1 MKLSVILWGIPQAMR
16 TCAAVYPKF
25 AACLKERD
33 AIAQF
38 QLRDEPRGRWIQLKN
53 GKISTGNGIHHN
65 PDFTIFFKN
74 KKIAASFLTPPFDQL
89 ERIDAAK
96 NFKITMAGPDELIVW
111 FMHLVSSMESYTW
124 KMGTDM
130 GNGVTRYTNGT
141 NGGPIFVYV
150 KDGKILR
157 TTPMDLADDDA
168 GSYTIEAR
176 GKTFTPPRKTT
187 LAAHGQCQKSMVY
200 SKSRIL
206 KPMKRVDFDPNGD
219 RNIQNRGKSEFV
231 EISWDEA
238 LDIVSNEIKRCKA
251 AGPGAI
257 AVANGSHHQWGN
269 LGHYLSAFNRFWNL
283 VGVTKLMH
291 SPDSWEGWFW
301 GAQHHWGNSMR
312 LGAAEPY
319 GTVED
324 CLKEAEMIVF
334 WSSDPDATYGF
345 EGTQRR
351 RWAKELGIKMVHID
365 PFLNHTAAHL
375 GGKWIS
381 PKPGTDTAFAQ
392 ALTYV
397 WITEGTYDKE
407 FVEKRTTGFDEW
419 KEHVLGE
426 DDGIPKTPEW
436 QEQETGVPARDCRAL
451 AREWAKKKT
460 YIGAGG
466 WGCGLGGACRGP
478 TGSQWAR
485 MMTILGAMQGM
496 GKPGSNFGNLQ
507 FGAPVDMNFYFPG
520 YAEGSMSGDLAYS
533 ANSTNNYQRM
543 PHIVTMNSVKQ
554 VIPRMWLPEAI
565 MGQPKLGYVTAVDS
579 VVGQFFPIGYPSPGH
594 VPVQMIYKYG
604 SSSLGT
610 QVDANRWINMY
621 QHENLK
627 FVVNQSV
634 WMEGETRFAD
644 VILPACT
651 VFERWDLGE
660 WYNVGPGYVH
670 HMYSMNNHR
679 VISMQ
684 HKCIEPLGESKS
696 DYDIFLAIAE
706 KLDLGAVYSEGGNS
720 ELEWC
725 KRAYESSDAARNM
738 SWRKFLKKG
747 YYVVPPEPEGS
758 RAPTGLRWFY
768 EGRKKDVPEPY
779 PLPSDFVEKYAEGL
793 QTPSGK
799 YEFVPTTLKRF
810 DDPERPP
817 VNKYLRTFENADN
830 EPEIAAKYSLKLL
843 TPHSRYPFH
852 LMGDDE
858 GCFLR
863 DIREHRVK
871 IDGHYYLVARISR
884 EDANARGI
892 QDDDLIR
899 LWNDRGSV
907 VCAAQVTDRLRPGVI
922 SAPTASAE
930 YRPAGEPGKSTDL
943 GGCVNILNP
952 SKPITT
958 KSHGIRPNT
967 TLIEVE
973 KWTGVDTWQPAEP
986 AQPGEAA

>member
-1 MKLSVILWGIPQAMR
+1 MKLAVILWGIPQAMR
-16 TCAAVYPKF
+16 ACAVVFPEF
-25 AACLKERD
+25 AERLRERD

-38 QLRDEPRGRWIQLKN
+38 RLRDKPMGRWVKLKG
-53 GKISTGNGIHHN
+53 GKISTGSGIHDN

-74 KKIAASFLTPPFDQL
+74 AKIAASFLTPPFDQL

-96 NFKITMAGPDELIVW
+96 NFKLTMAGPDELVVW
-111 FMHLVSSMESYTW
+111 FMHLLGSMESYTW
-124 KMGTDM
+124 TSGTDM

-150 KDGKILR
+150 KDGKIIR
-157 TTPMDLADDDA
+157 TTPMDLDDDDA

-176 GKTFTPPRKTT
+176 GRKFTPPRRTT
-187 LAAHGQCQKSMVY
+187 LASHGQCQKSMVY
-200 SKSRIL
+200 SKNRIL
-206 KPMKRVDFDPNGD
+206 KPMKRVDFDPDGD

-238 LDIVSNEIKRCKA
+238 VDIVSKEIKRCKA
-251 AGPGAI
+251 VGPGAI

-283 VGVTKLMH
+283 IGVTKLVH

-301 GAQHHWGNSMR
+301 GAMHHWGNSMR

-324 CLKEAEMIVF
+324 CLKEAEMMVF
-334 WSSDPDATYGF
+334 WSSDPDASYGF

-351 RWAKELGIKMVHID
+351 QWAKDLGIKMVHID
-365 PFLNHTAAHL
+365 PYMNHTAAHL

-381 PKPGTDTAFAQ
+381 PKPATDAALAQ
-392 ALTYV
+392 AICYV
-397 WITEGTYDKE
+397 WITEDTYDKE

-419 KEHVLGE
+419 KAHVLGE
-426 DDGIPKTPEW
+426 SDGVPKTPEW
-436 QEQETGVPARDCRAL
+436 QEQETGVPARDVRAL
-451 AREWAKKKT
+451 AREWGRKKT
-460 YIGAGG
+460 YLGAGG
-466 WGCGLGGACRGP
+466 WGCGLGGACRSP
-478 TGSQWAR
+478 TGAQWAR

-496 GKPGSNFGNLQ
+496 GRPGSNFGNLQ

-543 PHIVTMNSVKQ
+543 PHIVTMSSVKQ
-554 VIPRMWLPEAI
+554 AIPRIWLPEAI
-565 MGQPKLGYVTAVDS
+565 MHGKAVGYLTAVDS
-579 VVGQFFPIGYPSPGH
+579 VQGQFFPFGYPSPGH
-594 VPVQMIYKYG
+594 VPVEMIYKYG
-604 SSSLGT
+604 SASFGT
-610 QVDANRWINMY
+610 MVDANRWVRMY

-634 WMEGETRFAD
+634 WWEGETRFAD
-644 VILPACT
+644 IILPACT
-651 VFERWDLGE
+651 VFERWDIGE

-679 VISMQ
+679 VISLQ

-720 ELEWC
+720 EYEWC
-725 KRAYESSDAARNM
+725 KRAFDSSDMAKRI
-738 SWRKFLKKG
+738 SWRQFLKKG

-758 RAPTGLRWFY
+758 RAPTALNWFY

-779 PLPSDFVEKYAEGL
+779 PLPSDYVSNYAEGL

-799 YEFVPTTLKRF
+799 YEFVPTTLQRF
-810 DDPERPP
+810 DDPERPA
-817 VNKYLRTFENADN
+817 VNKYMRTFENAEDD
-830 EPEIAAKYSLKLL
+830 PAMAKYPLRLL
-843 TPHSRYPFH
+843 SPHSRYPFH
-852 LMGDDE
+852 VMGDDE

-871 IDGHYYLVARISR
+871 VGEHYYLVARISR
-884 EDANARGI
+884 DDAAERGI

-899 LWNDRGSV
+899 LWNDRGSI

-922 SAPTASAE
+922 SASTASAE
-930 YRPAGEPGKSTDL
+930 YRPTGEPGRSTDL
-943 GGCVNILNP
+943 GGCVNLLNP

-958 KSHGIRPNT
+958 KSHGIRPNG

-973 KWTGVDTWQPAEP
+973 KWTGADNWAPAEV
-986 AQPGEAA
+986 A

>member
-1 MKLSVILWGIPQAMR
+1 MKLSVILWGIPQSMR
-16 TCAAVYPKF
+16 VCAAVFSKF
-25 AACLKERD
+25 AERLKERD
-33 AIAQF
+33 CIAQF
-38 QLRDEPRGRWIQLKN
+38 QLKDKPRGRWVQIRR
-53 GKISTGNGIHHN
+53 GKITSGSGIHEN

-74 KKIAASFLTPPFDQL
+74 AKIAASFLTPPFDQL

-96 NFKITMAGPDELIVW
+96 NFKLTMSGPDELVVW
-111 FMHLVSSMESYTW
+111 FMHLLGSMESYTW
-124 KMGTDM
+124 TSGTDM

-157 TTPMDLADDDA
+157 TTPMDLDDDDA
-168 GSYTIEAR
+168 GSYTIQAR
-176 GKTFTPPRKTT
+176 GRQFKPPRKTT

-206 KPMKRVDFDPNGD
+206 KPMKRVDFDPDGD

-238 LDIVSNEIKRCKA
+238 LDIVSKEIKRCKA

-324 CLKEAEMIVF
+324 CLKEAEMMVF

-407 FVEKRTTGFDEW
+407 FVEKRTTGFGEW
-419 KEHVLGE
+419 KAHVLGE

-436 QEQETGVPARDCRAL
+436 QEQETGVPARDVRAL
-451 AREWAKKKT
+451 AREWASKKT
-460 YIGAGG
+460 YLGAGG

-478 TGSQWAR
+478 TGAQWAR

-543 PHIVTMNSVKQ
+543 PH
-554 VIPRMWLPEAI
+554 
-565 MGQPKLGYVTAVDS
+565 S

-610 QVDANRWINMY
+610 QVDSNRWIQMY
-621 QHENLK
+621 QHDNLK

-679 VISMQ
+679 VISLQ

-720 ELEWC
+720 ELEWA
-725 KRAYESSDAARNM
+725 KRAYESSDAAKNM

-779 PLPSDFVEKYAEGL
+779 PLPSDYVENYAEGL

-817 VNKYLRTFENADN
+817 VNKYLRTYENADN
-830 EPEIAAKYSLKLL
+830 EPEIAAKYSLQLL

-871 IDGHYYLVARISR
+871 VGEHYYLTARLSR
-884 EDANARGI
+884 EDAAARGI

-943 GGCVNILNP
+943 GGCVNVLNP
-952 SKPITT
+952 SKAITK

-973 KWTGVDTWQPAEP
+973 KWTGVDTWRP
-986 AQPGEAA
+986 AQPAQPEEAA